1 MSAVPDNEL
10 DGPFMMRNDLLQPGL
25 HGAFVADGFD
35 ALPVAARPPRSG
47 DKLAGLSLA
56 VKDVF
61 DIAGLR
67 TGSGNLAWR
76 DEQPVAVR
84 TALAVRALLEEGAQW
99 IGKTVTD
106 ELTYSLA
113 GVNAHYGTPVNPAD
127 PARTPGGS
135 SSGSVVAV
143 AAGYAD
149 IALGTDCGGSVR
161 LPASYCGVW
170 GMRPTHGRI
179 ATDGCLTL
187 AHSFDTVGW
196 FARDALRLADV
207 FEVLARGIVMERDEP
222 FSLHVP
228 QHLLAC
234 VDAPVLAR
242 FEASLQALGD
252 AVTLIE
258 ASASLADW
266 AQAFRVLQ
274 AAEIA
279 QRYGAWAGE
288 HAASFGPDVGTR
300 FAMCRSVTADQIAGA
315 QRVRVEAIRTMTDAL
330 AQGTYWL
337 VPTVPGI
344 APRADAPAQALD
356 RARARSQQM
365 LCVAGLAGLPQV
377 TMPWTS
383 FEGAPVG
390 LSLIGARGTD
400 EGVLRAARAVH
411 DAMQ

>member
-1 MSAVPDNEL
+1 
-10 DGPFMMRNDLLQPGL
+10 MMCNDLLQPGL

-35 ALPVAARPPRSG
+35 ALPAASQPPRSG
-47 DKLAGLSLA
+47 DKLAGLRLA

-76 DEQPVAVR
+76 DEQPVAAR

-113 GVNAHYGTPVNPAD
+113 GVNAHYGTPGNPAD
-127 PARTPGGS
+127 PARIPGGS

-143 AAGYAD
+143 AAEHAD

-179 ATDGCLTL
+179 ASDGCLTL

-196 FARDALRLADV
+196 FARDARSLADV
-207 FEVLARGIVMERDEP
+207 FEVLARSIVTQHDES
-222 FSLHVP
+222 FNLHVP
-228 QHLLAC
+228 RNLLAC
-234 VDAPVLAR
+234 VDAPVSAR
-242 FEASLQALGD
+242 FEALLPAFGD
-252 AVTLIE
+252 AVTFVQLE
-258 ASASLADW
+258 ASLADW

-279 QRYGAWAGE
+279 QRYGVWARE
-288 HAASFGPDVGTR
+288 HAASFGPDVGAR
-300 FAMCRSVTADQIAGA
+300 FAMSRTITREQIADA
-315 QRVRVEAIRTMTDAL
+315 QRVRVEAIRTMADAL

-337 VPTVPGI
+337 LPTVPGI
-344 APRADAPAQALD
+344 APRADASAQTVD
-356 RARARSQQM
+356 HTRARSQQM

-377 TMPWTS
+377 SMPWTR

-390 LSLIGARGTD
+390 LSLIGARGAD

-411 DAMQ
+411 EALR

>member
-1 MSAVPDNEL
+1 MTQS
-10 DGPFMMRNDLLQPGL
+10 DLLQAGL

-35 ALPVAARPPRSG
+35 SLPPGALPPRTGAR
-47 DKLAGLSLA
+47 LATLRVA

-67 TGSGNLAWR
+67 TGAGNPVWR
-76 DEQPVAVR
+76 DQQPVAAR

-127 PARTPGGS
+127 PARIPGGS

-143 AAGYAD
+143 AAGDAD

-196 FARDALRLADV
+196 FARDPHTLALV
-207 FEVLARGIVMERDEP
+207 FEVLAQSVVASDHDGFAI
-222 FSLHVP
+222 HVP
-228 QHLLAC
+228 RNLLAC
-234 VDAPVLAR
+234 ADAPVATR
-242 FEASLQALGD
+242 FEAALG
-252 AVTLIE
+252 ALRERVSFV
-258 ASASLADW
+258 APQASLADW

-279 QRYGAWAGE
+279 QRYGPWARE
-288 HAASFGPDVGTR
+288 HAASFGADVGAR
-300 FAMCRSVTADQIAGA
+300 FAMSLSITREQIAQA
-315 QRVRVEAIRTMTDAL
+315 QRVRIEAIRAMAE
-330 AQGTYWL
+330 ASPQGVYWV
-337 VPTVPGI
+337 VPTVPGG
-344 APRADAPAQALD
+344 APRADASAQTVD
-356 RARARSQQM
+356 YTRARAQQM

-377 TMPWTS
+377 SMPWTVID
-383 FEGAPVG
+383 GAPVG
-390 LSLIGARGTD
+390 VSVIGARGAD
-400 EGVLRAARAVH
+400 EAVLRVARAVH
-411 DAMQ
+411 EAMR

>member
-1 MSAVPDNEL
+1 
-10 DGPFMMRNDLLQPGL
+10 MRKDLLQPGL
-25 HGAFVADGFD
+25 HRAFVADGFG
-35 ALPVAARPPRSG
+35 ALPPAALPPRTG
-47 DKLAGLSLA
+47 ERLGTLRLA

-67 TGSGNLAWR
+67 TGGGNPVWR
-76 DEQPVAVR
+76 EQQPVAVR

-127 PARTPGGS
+127 PARIPGGS

-143 AAGYAD
+143 AAGHAD

-179 ATDGCLTL
+179 AADGCLTL

-196 FARDALRLADV
+196 FARDPRTLALT
-207 FEVLARGIVMERDEP
+207 FEVLAQSVVAADDDA
-222 FSLHVP
+222 FAVHVP
-228 QHLLAC
+228 RNLLAC
-234 VDAPVLAR
+234 ADARVATRFDAALA
-242 FEASLQALGD
+242 ALGERVSFVAPD
-252 AVTLIE
+252 
-258 ASASLADW
+258 ASLADW

-279 QRYGAWAGE
+279 QRYGAWARE
-288 HAASFGPDVGTR
+288 HAGSFGADVGAR
-300 FAMCRSVTADQIAGA
+300 FAMSLTITREQIAHA
-315 QRVRVEAIRTMTDAL
+315 QQVRIEAIRAMAEAL
-330 AQGTYWL
+330 PQRTYWL
-337 VPTVPGI
+337 VPTVPGC
-344 APRADAPAQALD
+344 APRADAAAQTVD
-356 RARARSQQM
+356 RARAHAQQM

-377 TMPWTS
+377 SMPWTRIDD
-383 FEGAPVG
+383 APVG
-390 LSLIGARGTD
+390 VSVIGSRGAD
-400 EGVLRAARAVH
+400 EGVLRVARAVH
-411 DAMQ
+411 ELMR

>member
-1 MSAVPDNEL
+1 MIRS
-10 DGPFMMRNDLLQPGL
+10 DLLQPRL

-35 ALPVAARPPRSG
+35 ALPAGALPARTG
-47 DKLAGLSLA
+47 DKLAGKRLA

-67 TGSGNLAWR
+67 TGSGNPAWR
-76 DEQPVAVR
+76 EAQPVAAR

-127 PARTPGGS
+127 PTRIPGGS

-143 AAGYAD
+143 AAGHAD

-187 AHSFDTVGW
+187 AHSFDTIGW
-196 FARDALRLADV
+196 FARDARTLTDL
-207 FEVLARGIVMERDEP
+207 FEVLARSVVAPDGES
-222 FSLHVP
+222 FALHVP
-228 QHLLAC
+228 RNMLAC
-234 VDAPVLAR
+234 LDAQVAAC
-242 FEASLQALGD
+242 FESSLRALGG
-252 AVTLIE
+252 AVKRV
-258 ASASLADW
+258 APSKSLADW

-279 QRYGAWAGE
+279 QRYGAWVRE
-288 HAASFGPDVGTR
+288 HAGSFGPDVGAR
-300 FAMCRSVTADQIAGA
+300 FATSLKVTCEQIAEA

-330 AQGTYWL
+330 AHATFWL
-337 VPTVPGI
+337 VPTVPGV
-344 APRADAPAQALD
+344 APRADASAQTVDHA
-356 RARARSQQM
+356 RARAQQM

-377 TMPWTS
+377 SMPWMR

-390 LSLIGARGTD
+390 LSIIGARGED
-400 EGVLRAARAVH
+400 EGVLRIAHAVH
-411 DAMQ
+411 EAIRMADR

>member
-1 MSAVPDNEL
+1 
-10 DGPFMMRNDLLQPGL
+10 MMKSDLLQPGL

-35 ALPVAARPPRSG
+35 ALPAVARQPRTG
-47 DKLAGLSLA
+47 DRLATLRLA

-67 TGSGNLAWR
+67 TGGGNPAWR
-76 DEQPVAVR
+76 DEQPVAAR
-84 TALAVRALLEEGAQW
+84 TALTVRALLEEGAQW

-127 PARTPGGS
+127 PSRIPGGS

-143 AAGYAD
+143 AAGHAD

-196 FARDALRLADV
+196 FARDAHTLALV
-207 FEVLARGIVMERDEP
+207 FEVLSRSVVAQDTPDDAAFALR
-222 FSLHVP
+222 VP
-228 QHLLAC
+228 RNLLAC
-234 VDAPVLAR
+234 VDASVAAC
-242 FEASLQALGD
+242 FEASLD
-252 AVTLIE
+252 AFGARVAVVAPE
-258 ASASLADW
+258 ASLEDW

-279 QRYGAWAGE
+279 QRYGPWARE
-288 HAASFGPDVGTR
+288 HAASFGADVGAR
-300 FAMCRSVTADQIAGA
+300 FAMSLTITREQIARA
-315 QRVRVEAIRTMTDAL
+315 QRVRVDAISAMADAL
-330 AQGTYWL
+330 PQDTYWL
-337 VPTVPGI
+337 VPTVPGA
-344 APRADAPAQALD
+344 APRADASAETVD
-356 RARARSQQM
+356 HARARSQRM

-377 TMPWTS
+377 SLPWTRID
-383 FEGAPVG
+383 GAPVG
-390 LSLIGARGTD
+390 LSLIGARGAD
-400 EGVLRAARAVH
+400 EGVLRVARAVH
-411 DAMQ
+411 EILR

>member
-1 MSAVPDNEL
+1 
-10 DGPFMMRNDLLQPGL
+10 MRNDLLQRGL

-35 ALPVAARPPRSG
+35 ALPAAARPPRTG
-47 DKLAGLSLA
+47 DKLAGLRLA

-76 DEQPVAVR
+76 DQQPVAAR
-84 TALAVRALLEEGAQW
+84 TALAVRGLLEEGAQW

-127 PARTPGGS
+127 PARIPGGS

-143 AAGYAD
+143 AAGHAD

-196 FARDALRLADV
+196 FARDGRTLADI
-207 FEVLARGIVMERDEP
+207 FEVLARSVVMAGDEP
-222 FSLHVP
+222 FAMHVP
-228 QHLLAC
+228 RNLLAC
-234 VDAPVLAR
+234 VDAQVAAR
-242 FEASLQALGD
+242 FEASLQVLGD
-252 AVTLIE
+252 VVTFVAPE
-258 ASASLADW
+258 ASLADW
-266 AQAFRVLQ
+266 AQAFRALQ

-279 QRYGAWAGE
+279 QRYGPWARA
-288 HAASFGPDVGTR
+288 HAASFGPDVGAR
-300 FAMCRSVTADQIAGA
+300 FAMSLTITPEQIADA
-315 QRVRVEAIRTMTDAL
+315 RRVRVEAIRAMADAL
-330 AQGTYWL
+330 PQGSYWL
-337 VPTVPGI
+337 VPTVPGV
-344 APRADAPAQALD
+344 APRADASAQTVD
-356 RARARSQQM
+356 NTRTRSQQM

-377 TMPWTS
+377 NMPWTS
-383 FEGAPVG
+383 FDGAPVG
-390 LSLIGARGTD
+390 LSLIGARGAD
-400 EGVLRAARAVH
+400 EGVLRTARAVH
-411 DAMQ
+411 EAMR